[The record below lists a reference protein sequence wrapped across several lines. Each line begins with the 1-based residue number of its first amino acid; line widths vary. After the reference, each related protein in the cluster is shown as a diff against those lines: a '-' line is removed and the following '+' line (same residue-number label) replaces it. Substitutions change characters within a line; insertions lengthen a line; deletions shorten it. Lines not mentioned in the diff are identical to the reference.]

1 MALSKNLSDLLT
13 ERLSLMDDAVDDIN
27 VEDDQTAIFRALKVF
42 LLKELDLD
50 REGNIKRTAK
60 NLRAMQRSKTL
71 RNIVVSDEYKA
82 KVGEF
87 IGKFNTVKSLSDD
100 YITEL

>member
-1 MALSKNLSDLLT
+1 
-13 ERLSLMDDAVDDIN
+13 MDDAVDNIN
-27 VEDDQTAIFRALKVF
+27 VEDEQVDIFRALKVF

-50 REGNIKRTAK
+50 KDGNIKRTAK
-60 NLRAMQRSKTL
+60 NLRAMQKSKTL
-71 RNIVVSDEYKA
+71 RSIVVSDSYKS

-87 IGKFNTVKSLSDD
+87 VGKFNMVKSLSDE